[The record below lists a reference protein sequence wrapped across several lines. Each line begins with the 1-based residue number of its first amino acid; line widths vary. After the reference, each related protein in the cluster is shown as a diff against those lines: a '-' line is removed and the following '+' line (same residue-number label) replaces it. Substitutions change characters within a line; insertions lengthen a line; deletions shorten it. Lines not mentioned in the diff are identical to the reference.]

1 MKEVGQALTALGIL
15 CSLAGFA
22 FAVSLS
28 APAVEI
34 IFFKSFLSDALGKS
48 GYEVRWE
55 NVERVRDGKL
65 AMNVSTQ
72 PAKQE
77 NVQVAHF
84 GEYSNQ
90 LVVFVEKGRTVN
102 NATETTIISGTQM
115 VLPWPDLAVLSRVFP
130 SSDVQ
135 QVAER
140 IRIFQRSAF
149 VYTLVSSVLLLSA
162 GEMAK
167 RAARMRR
174 KTGKGGKRVS
184 AVRSQQAKPALLH
197 KDEALS
203 LALETPVLAK
213 AIGNGHGGQEA
224 SADEWP
230 ALFSRIEEEV
240 ESAQG
245 EMREKLDRELAA
257 LRAET
262 RPGRRIKKAWHLLY
276 RIQEIRDALSRKIPE
291 VGEAMP
297 APVVRQRAL
306 PSSGVEQI
314 SRALLSV
321 DSYIPP
327 DMDPDT
333 VRKVLLAFL
342 RPGNRVPVLGGEY
355 TSLTELSKHLK
366 GIPPEKVDDVLGW
379 LEGIGV
385 LWVREHKKRGKKLLS
400 LMIHAHGVASPG
412 REVIGIIKNAAFE
425 KTRMG

>member
-140 IRIFQRSAF
+140 IRSFQRSAF

-174 KTGKGGKRVS
+174 KAGKKGKRVS
-184 AVRSQQAKPALLH
+184 AARLQQAKPVLLR
-197 KDEALS
+197 KDEAFS
-203 LALETPVLAK
+203 PSLETTVLAK
-213 AIGNGHGGQEA
+213 VIGNRHGGQEVSTDEL
-224 SADEWP
+224 SA
-230 ALFSRIEEEV
+230 LLRRVEEEV

-245 EMREKLDRELAA
+245 EMKEELERELAA
-257 LRAET
+257 LCAET

-276 RIQEIRDALSRKIPE
+276 RIQEIREALSRATPE
-291 VGEAMP
+291 VGEAMS
-297 APVVRQRAL
+297 APVVQQRAL
-306 PSSGVEQI
+306 PLSGIEQI
-314 SRALLSV
+314 SSALLPI
-321 DSYIPP
+321 DTYIPP
-327 DMDPDT
+327 DLDPDT
-333 VRKVLLAFL
+333 VRK
-342 RPGNRVPVLGGEY
+342 
-355 TSLTELSKHLK
+355 SS
-366 GIPPEKVDDVLGW
+366 
-379 LEGIGV
+379 
-385 LWVREHKKRGKKLLS
+385 
-400 LMIHAHGVASPG
+400 
-412 REVIGIIKNAAFE
+412 
-425 KTRMG
+425 